1 MTCHGCT
8 SLAHRGEKEGKG
20 KGKKN
25 PTETEYVF
33 DVWARLNKVV
43 GRNPYTEIWP
53 DRNNKVHGP

>member
-1 MTCHGCT
+1 MSWLHIT
-8 SLAHRGEKEGKG
+8 SPPRGKG
-20 KGKKN
+20 RKGQRGKK
-25 PTETEYVF
+25 PTETEYVI